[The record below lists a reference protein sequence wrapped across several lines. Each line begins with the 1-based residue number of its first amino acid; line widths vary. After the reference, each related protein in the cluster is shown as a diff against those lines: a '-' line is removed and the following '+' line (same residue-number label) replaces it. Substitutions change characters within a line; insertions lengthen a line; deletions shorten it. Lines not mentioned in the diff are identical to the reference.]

1 MTQGK
6 GQFLGLTAEELSF
19 AYRNGVRALDN
30 CSFSVPGGVVAI
42 LGPNGAGKSTLIQHI
57 VGTMEPDSG
66 RLFVLGSSMADRQ
79 GRRSVQER
87 LGYLPQHLSMFPAY
101 TCEDVLRYVAWLR
114 RVPSS
119 EVEERLDHALLA
131 VDLSSQR
138 LTQVRALSGGMR
150 QRLALAQALVNDP
163 ALVVLD
169 EPTVG
174 LDPEQRAKFRNHLRK
189 VSDRSFVV
197 IATHLVE
204 DVAALATHVVV
215 MAEGRARYSGSVHE
229 FCGTREANDVAGPD
243 VERAYL
249 RLVGA
254 RA

>member
-1 MTQGK
+1 MTHGN
-6 GQFLGLTAEELSF
+6 GQFLGLQAEELSF
-19 AYRNGVRALDN
+19 AYRNGARALDN
-30 CSFSVPGGVVAI
+30 CSFSAPGGVVAV
-42 LGPNGAGKSTLIQHI
+42 LGPNGAGKSTLIQHL
-57 VGTMEPDSG
+57 VGAMQPDSG
-66 RLFVLGSSMADRQ
+66 RLSVLGFSMADAQ

-119 EVEERLDHALLA
+119 RVRERLDQALSA

-138 LTQVRALSGGMR
+138 QTQVRALSGGMR

-174 LDPEQRAKFRNHLRK
+174 LDPEQRAKFRNHLQQA
-189 VSDRSFVV
+189 SQRSLVV

-204 DVAALATHVVV
+204 DVAAVATHVVV
-215 MAEGRARYSGSVHE
+215 LIQGRARYSGPVGD
-229 FCGTREANDVAGPD
+229 FCGARGSTVITGPD

-249 RLVGA
+249 TLVGA
-254 RA
+254 DA